1 LDEGWGNCVSY
12 SAILRLSSR
21 QLPAGEDIIKV
32 VITGGTGFLG
42 LRLAMRILERGAL
55 AGPSGVPEEVSELV
69 LFDTPSNVP
78 LSFGDARLKVVRGD
92 ISDRETVGR
101 LIDRPDLS
109 VFHLASVVSSGA
121 ELDFDLAVRVN
132 LLGHLHVLEAL
143 RSLNSLPRH
152 VFASSIAVY
161 GGSDLPV
168 RVTESTRQIPQT
180 TYGMTKSVG
189 ELLVHDYSR
198 KGFIDGRSARLPA
211 VIVRP
216 GAPNKA
222 ASGFA
227 SSVVREPLNG
237 ISVALPVNLGTTM
250 VVAGYRSVVENLIEL
265 HDTDGA
271 QLGDDRT
278 ISLPNYTVSL
288 AEMVESLQRTA
299 GGRPLGKI
307 SVAPD
312 PFVEKIVA
320 AWPQVLDAARAT
332 ALGLTQAADLDTIIR
347 QYIRD
352 YLSP

>member
-1 LDEGWGNCVSY
+1 M
-12 SAILRLSSR
+12 RLSSL
-21 QLPAGEDIIKV
+21 QLRAGEDTIKV

-42 LRLAMRILERGAL
+42 LRIAMRILERGAL
-55 AGPSGVPEEVSELV
+55 VGPSGSPEEVTELV
-69 LFDTPSNVP
+69 LFDTPSNTSLP
-78 LSFGDARLKVVRGD
+78 LVDGRLKVVRGD
-92 ISDRETVGR
+92 ISDRETVTH

-121 ELDFDLAVRVN
+121 ELDFDLAMRVN
-132 LLGHLHVLEAL
+132 LQGHLHLLEAL
-143 RSLNSLPRH
+143 RSQNSRPRH

-161 GGSDLPV
+161 GGIDLPV

-189 ELLVHDYSR
+189 ELLVNDYSR
-198 KGFIDGRSARLPA
+198 KGFIDGRCARLPA

-227 SSVVREPLNG
+227 SSIVREPLNG
-237 ISVALPVNLGTTM
+237 INVALPVNLGTTI

-265 HDTDGA
+265 HDVDGTRI
-271 QLGDDRT
+271 GDDRT
-278 ISLPNYTVSL
+278 ISLPNHTVSL
-288 AEMVESLQRTA
+288 AEMIESLKRTA
-299 GGRPLGKI
+299 GGRPLGKV

-332 ALGLTQAADLDTIIR
+332 ALGLTQAANLDTIIR
-347 QYIRD
+347 EYIRD
-352 YLSP
+352 FLSR